1 MPACR
6 CTARLLVDVPQ
17 GDWQFVIGV
26 NIWGIIH
33 GIRHFVPAI
42 LKHGEE
48 GHIVNTASVAGFQ
61 NRRGT
66 NQGPYSMSKYA
77 ALSLSEALEH
87 ELDGTNV
94 GVSVLC
100 PGPINTNIA
109 RGARNRP
116 DHMGGPQIRAS
127 DEAVLAERLATTG
140 LDPKKVGE
148 RVVDAI
154 RTKTFYAFVG
164 AVPADVIKG
173 PPPPHRGGAEQP
185 LGHALLRGACQRH
198 DRRQARAEPA
208 GLDGGARQPL
218 SLQRRHR
225 GAHLQDDPAGPAGDH
240 RAVAAADDDRPE
252 VGREVHLPAVLRRD
266 RQGSYIVVASK
277 GGAPQHPGWYRNILA
292 NPEVEVQ
299 VGTAKMKAR
308 ARTATGEER
317 ARLWQEALEFWPPY
331 ADYQKKT
338 EREIPVVVL
347 DPVR

>member
-1 MPACR
+1 MQDISGKTAIVTGAASGIGLGIATALAEAGANVVMADIQKDAVEEAAHRLSGTNKRVMPVRIDVTLEQSVIDALAEAEKNFGKLHIACNNAGVPMHG
-6 CTARLLVDVPQ
+6 TPLTDVPRT
-17 GDWQFVIGV
+17 DWHFVMGV

-48 GHIVNTASVAGFQ
+48 GHVVNTASVAGFQ

-77 ALSLSEALEH
+77 ALSLTEALEH
-87 ELDGTNV
+87 ELDGTKV

-116 DHMGGPQIRAS
+116 EHMGGPLARPS

-140 LDPKKVGE
+140 LDPKTVGE

-173 PPPPHRGGAEQP
+173 
-185 LGHALLRGACQRH
+185 
-198 DRRQARAEPA
+198 
-208 GLDGGARQPL
+208 
-218 SLQRRHR
+218 RHR
-225 GAHLQDDPAGPAGDH
+225 
-240 RAVAAADDDRPE
+240 RIE
-252 VGREVHLPAVLRRD
+252 
-266 RQGSYIVVASK
+266 
-277 GGAPQHPGWYRNILA
+277 
-292 NPEVEVQ
+292 
-299 VGTAKMKAR
+299 
-308 ARTATGEER
+308 
-317 ARLWQEALEFWPPY
+317 EALSSPWVTHY
-331 ADYQKKT
+331 
-338 EREIPVVVL
+338 
-347 DPVR
+347 